1 MRILGLS
8 PFTHDTAAALI
19 EDGVIRA
26 SVEEGKLSRAKSTR
40 GLPTAAIEFCLK
52 HGATTWNDLDHVVVA
67 GSPIRESKQ
76 RPSAAEAS
84 PIFPAV
90 EFGRRARELGHQ
102 QLMKRHNGGP
112 TNRNGATPENSGEK
126 SPRITNVD
134 HHLCHA
140 ASAFFLSPFERS
152 LIVTID
158 EEGEGQSGMLAVG
171 EGTRIRLLRN
181 ISYPNSLAW
190 IFSQVTEILGFTPHV
205 DEHKTQWL
213 GLEGEP
219 LYIDVFRDMLRN
231 SGPGLIQIDPAYLD
245 PESDGRFVLSAH
257 FWSNLDLPKDRAEWS
272 DEQRR
277 ALAAS
282 VQQICADKVTEI
294 VETLRKEEGID
305 NVCFGGGLFQNT
317 LLVAALE
324 KNLGLNQVFVPPAP
338 GNAGCALGAALYLQH
353 QMLGAPRKAVS
364 LDAYWGPSFS
374 RHQIKDVLDNC
385 KARFSFQ
392 IMRDKQADNAVEL
405 LMAGKIIGWFQ
416 GAAEFGP
423 RALGNRSV
431 LASPWAPYVKENL
444 NDFIKHRE
452 WFRPFAV
459 SVPEEDAPRFFEASQ
474 LCGWMNSLARVRTD
488 VHTDV
493 QQKDVQENGLPE
505 GFVLPGGLV
514 RLHTVKKQTNPE
526 LWDLL
531 KRFGESAP
539 APLLLNTSFNLF
551 GEPLVVSP
559 LDAIRSYSCSGVDA
573 LLMDNFLLT
582 KAPFQPSGETR
593 QRKETASLSLS
604 GF

>member
-8 PFTHDTAAALI
+8 PFTHDTAAALL
-19 EDGVIRA
+19 EDGVIRS

-40 GLPTAAIEFCLK
+40 GLPAAAIEFCLK
-52 HGATTWNDLDHVVVA
+52 QGAIEWKDLDHVVVA
-67 GSPIRESKQ
+67 GSALRGSK
-76 RPSAAEAS
+76 PGSGAGTA
-84 PIFPAV
+84 
-90 EFGRRARELGHQ
+90 GDLGCLARELGRHQ
-102 QLMKRHNGGP
+102 LLRRQ
-112 TNRNGATPENSGEK
+112 NGAASSEGRRAIAHGTNGNGSSSEKSIGEK
-126 SPRITNVD
+126 SPRITNVE

-152 LIVTID
+152 VIVTMD

-181 ISYPNSLAW
+181 IAYPNSLAW
-190 IFSQVTEILGFTPHV
+190 IFSQVTEILGFVPHV

-213 GLEGEP
+213 SLEGEP
-219 LYIDVFRDMLRN
+219 LYIEVFRDMLRG
-231 SGPGLIQIDPAYLD
+231 SGGSLVRLDPAYLHK
-245 PESDGRFVLSAH
+245 EADGRFSLSAH
-257 FWSNLDLPKDRAEWS
+257 FWSRLRLPKNRAEWS

-277 ALAAS
+277 GLAAS
-282 VQQICADKVTEI
+282 VQQVCVEKVTQI
-294 VETLRKEEGID
+294 VETLRKEEGVNGE

-317 LLVAALE
+317 LLIAALE
-324 KNLGLNQVFVPPAP
+324 KNLGLNKVFVPPAP

-353 QMLGAPRKAVS
+353 QVHGAPRKAVS
-364 LDAYWGPSFS
+364 LDAYWGPAFS

-392 IMRDKQADNAVEL
+392 IMRDRQAENAVEL
-405 LMAGKIIGWFQ
+405 LSAGKIIGWFQ

-474 LCGWMNSLARVRTD
+474 LCGWMNSLARVRPD
-488 VHTDV
+488 A
-493 QQKDVQENGLPE
+493 EGEGLPE

-514 RLHTVKKQTNPE
+514 RLHTVKKQTNP
-526 LWDLL
+526 
-531 KRFGESAP
+531 
-539 APLLLNTSFNLF
+539 
-551 GEPLVVSP
+551 
-559 LDAIRSYSCSGVDA
+559 
-573 LLMDNFLLT
+573 
-582 KAPFQPSGETR
+582 
-593 QRKETASLSLS
+593 
-604 GF
+604 